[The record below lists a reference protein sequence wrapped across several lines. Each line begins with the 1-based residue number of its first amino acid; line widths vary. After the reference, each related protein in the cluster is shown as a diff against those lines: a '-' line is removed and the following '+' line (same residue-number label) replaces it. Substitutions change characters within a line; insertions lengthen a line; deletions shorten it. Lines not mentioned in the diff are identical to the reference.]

1 MFFKF
6 FQKQSKI
13 IVKKNAFTKNLNSIL
28 DSIINEF
35 IAIRQ
40 KISNLE
46 KVNMDLAL
54 YHKSKGDLKETKIR
68 FWILSKL
75 WPKNNEAKY
84 QLALCYFNEN
94 NYIKTH
100 QILQNISNP
109 DSKMAKKIAEI
120 ESNIK

>member
-35 IAIRQ
+35 ITIRQ

-54 YHKSKGDLKETKIR
+54 YHKGKGDLKETKIR
-68 FWILSKL
+68 FWIMCKL

-94 NYIKTH
+94 NYIKSR

-109 DSKMAKKIAEI
+109 DSKMVKKIAEI